1 MYVEMAFQL
10 NLYRQL
16 MIIFSS
22 FNYVALL
29 HSTLANVS
37 TPWRRGWGT
46 MVAVVRWWPPSF
58 IVFLQSASMVVVL
71 CVTDVLIPN
80 LEGPLT

>member
-1 MYVEMAFQL
+1 
-10 NLYRQL
+10 

-37 TPWRRGWGT
+37 MCPRRGWGT
-46 MVAVVRWWPPSF
+46 VAAMLQRRPPWF
-58 IVFLQSASMVVVL
+58 IVFLQSTSMVDVF
-71 CVTDVLIPN
+71 CVTNELIP
-80 LEGPLT
+80 T